1 MMATNLA
8 GRTHRFADLRTLLA
22 CASPDRAGDR
32 LAGLAAESRG
42 GRVAARIALAGG
54 PLTRFFPEPLIDPE
68 TDEVS
73 RLILD
78 QHQPQAFAPVASYT
92 VGEFRDFLLSDAA
105 DTRALAALAPG
116 ITPEMAAAV
125 SKLMRNQDLIAAAR
139 KIEVVTRF
147 RNTIGLKGRLSVRLQ
162 PNHPTDDLAGIGA
175 SILDD
180 LMYGCGDA
188 VIGINPATD
197 SIEMVIQLLGM
208 LDELIHRYQIPTQ
221 SCVLAHVTTQL
232 AAIERGAP
240 VDIVFQ
246 SIAGTE
252 AANASFGI
260 NLKMLE
266 DAQQAAKSLG
276 RGTLGDNVMY
286 FETGQGS

>member
-92 VGEFRDFLLSDAA
+92 VGEFRASCSAMQPIHVRSPRWRPA
-105 DTRALAALAPG
+105 
-116 ITPEMAAAV
+116 
-125 SKLMRNQDLIAAAR
+125 SHR
-139 KIEVVTRF
+139 KWPR
-147 RNTIGLKGRLSVRLQ
+147 RCQN
-162 PNHPTDDLAGIGA
+162 
-175 SILDD
+175 
-180 LMYGCGDA
+180 
-188 VIGINPATD
+188 
-197 SIEMVIQLLGM
+197 
-208 LDELIHRYQIPTQ
+208 
-221 SCVLAHVTTQL
+221 
-232 AAIERGAP
+232 
-240 VDIVFQ
+240 
-246 SIAGTE
+246 
-252 AANASFGI
+252 
-260 NLKMLE
+260 
-266 DAQQAAKSLG
+266 
-276 RGTLGDNVMY
+276 
-286 FETGQGS
+286 